1 MSLCRLVGWSVGWLV
16 GRSVIISL
24 KFGKLVTIYAP
35 MYHLLFQQTSHW
47 LREDRITKLLFYS
60 TYSNLFHLAF
70 VLFIN

>member
-1 MSLCRLVGWSVGWLV
+1 MFFHSPTVLEVQLMSVCRLVGWLV

-47 LREDRITKLLFYS
+47 LREDRITNFFS
-60 TYSNLFHLAF
+60 IRF
-70 VLFIN
+70 